1 MAVEILFDETPQV
14 FNIGP
19 ASCGVP
25 GTAAGLWEA
34 AQPLGHDAVRRPGR
48 SPRSRYA
55 REGVRVTP
63 EQAYVFTIL
72 EPILRRY
79 PETRGAV
86 RARGPAC

>member
-1 MAVEILFDETPQV
+1 MPQV

-34 AQPLGHDAVRRPGR
+34 ARRWCTMPFGELIQPAVEL
-48 SPRSRYA
+48 A

-63 EQAYVFTIL
+63 EQAYVFQIL
-72 EPILRRY
+72 EPILTQY

-86 RARGPAC
+86 RAARAAC